1 MLKDKYSVPH
11 DVEFVDL
18 WNWLEFFCMRREKVV
33 YKLAMHPKSKEQVTE
48 KTFAKCFV
56 YLSKEYTYTL
66 FRE

>member
-1 MLKDKYSVPH
+1 
-11 DVEFVDL
+11 
-18 WNWLEFFCMRREKVV
+18 MRREKVV